1 MNSQLPKLTK
11 SNKIR
16 YSLLTILLLLTISSS
31 IILVSCIG
39 FVSVFVE
46 LLMLFVTILLISLS
60 IVFITKDYKLYMNNL
75 FDYILIKLFEK

>member
-1 MNSQLPKLTK
+1 MNSPLPKLTK

-16 YSLLTILLLLTISSS
+16 YSLLTLLLLLTISSS
-31 IILVSCIG
+31 IIFISCIG

-46 LLMLFVTILLISLS
+46 LLMLFITILLISLS

>member
-16 YSLLTILLLLTISSS
+16 YSLLTLLLLLTISSS
-31 IILVSCIG
+31 VIFISCIG

-46 LLMLFVTILLISLS
+46 LLMLFVTILLIMLS
-60 IVFITKDYKLYMNNL
+60 IVFVTKDYKIYMNTL